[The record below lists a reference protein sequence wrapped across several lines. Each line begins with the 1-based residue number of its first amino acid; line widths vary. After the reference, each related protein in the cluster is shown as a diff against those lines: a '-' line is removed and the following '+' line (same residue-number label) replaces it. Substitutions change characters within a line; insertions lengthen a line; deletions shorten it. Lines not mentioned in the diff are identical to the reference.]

1 MDSFATI
8 VNGFYSITNVAKL
21 FILEVCNAPV
31 YVSAVGLNLFFKLA
45 ISVNLLLVYY
55 CMRNNLIG
63 YVILSFCKFS
73 WSNVLALLYFYD
85 VFIAFSR
92 FLFQQNCL
100 SRSIHQRCSI
110 KEVFLRIS
118 QNSQENFCVKI
129 SFLVKLQAEPA
140 TLLKRILW
148 HRCYAVNFAK
158 FLRTY
163 FS

>member
-55 CMRNNLIG
+55 
-63 YVILSFCKFS
+63 VILSFCKFS
-73 WSNVLALLYFYD
+73 WSTVLALLYFYD

-110 KEVFLRIS
+110 KKVFLRIS